1 MSALH
6 DVVGKSR
13 ERSAAIMWGPSTAYV
28 HTYVNTCR
36 SCIRTAAT
44 HQAVSLKVTCARH
57 HISATFKD
65 AMFHLL
71 GYLLHMQCQEKNL
84 PETSTTTK
92 KLTPLPIYISFPLT
106 RAQSYARTKYA
117 TPNMLRVIIF
127 VDGG

>member
-13 ERSAAIMWGPSTAYV
+13 ERSAAIMWGPSTAYI
-28 HTYVNTCR
+28 HTSILVGP
-36 SCIRTAAT
+36 
-44 HQAVSLKVTCARH
+44 VSALQQLIKPSLLKVTCARH

-106 RAQSYARTKYA
+106 RAQSYARTK
-117 TPNMLRVIIF
+117 MLLQIC
-127 VDGG
+127 